1 MSPRQG
7 ILFCGALCWLTSL
20 LASAQMTHYSV
31 KWTPDFERH
40 ILHGEERMEFSAGS
54 GITAWQKKES
64 LKITEAKMAGGEVT
78 ISESGLHVRMAQGG
92 NHVLQL
98 KYEAAAGQGL
108 RWLVNG
114 AGIVAAFYCDVWM
127 VCDNSPGRRATLR
140 LEVVIPKTKRE
151 HEDANNLRSEMRP
164 VAAGQ
169 LAKEWQDA
177 EGKHFVYEQTEL
189 VQTYLFSFGVA
200 RIGTASEKN
209 FSIHASDLRL
219 QQVVLAKTKDVYAFL
234 REKADVDPLDAHYT
248 QAFLPTLGRGFGQEA
263 AGMALMSE
271 EYLPDLTDRDD
282 VQLMAHELAHQWWGV
297 LVGIRSWSDFW
308 LNEGFAE
315 FMADAYIEK
324 HQGRA
329 AYERQIAELKERMEK
344 LREEGK
350 DRPLH
355 WEEWKDAHEALG
367 EIPYV
372 KGALFLDRLRT
383 ELGEGRFW
391 KGIGLYT
398 SKNARKLVD
407 SGDFQRPM
415 EEASGRDLHELFD
428 EAVHH

>member
-189 VQTYLFSFGVA
+189 VQTYLFS
-200 RIGTASEKN
+200 
-209 FSIHASDLRL
+209 
-219 QQVVLAKTKDVYAFL
+219 
-234 REKADVDPLDAHYT
+234 
-248 QAFLPTLGRGFGQEA
+248 
-263 AGMALMSE
+263 
-271 EYLPDLTDRDD
+271 
-282 VQLMAHELAHQWWGV
+282 
-297 LVGIRSWSDFW
+297 
-308 LNEGFAE
+308 
-315 FMADAYIEK
+315 
-324 HQGRA
+324 
-329 AYERQIAELKERMEK
+329 
-344 LREEGK
+344 
-350 DRPLH
+350 
-355 WEEWKDAHEALG
+355 
-367 EIPYV
+367 
-372 KGALFLDRLRT
+372 
-383 ELGEGRFW
+383 
-391 KGIGLYT
+391 
-398 SKNARKLVD
+398 
-407 SGDFQRPM
+407 
-415 EEASGRDLHELFD
+415 
-428 EAVHH
+428 